1 MSDAFNSSSMSS
13 NRRPHLL
20 LLLFSLTLL
29 PSLRGLPGPMGSE
42 APWYS
47 EYDIE
52 EFNYASDY
60 YGDSNTAGDEGAKE
74 LCARVYRQHLMCGGI
89 VN

>member
-1 MSDAFNSSSMSS
+1 MSDAFNSSSMLS
-13 NRRPHLL
+13 NHPHLL
-20 LLLFSLTLL
+20 LLLFSLALI
-29 PSLRGLPGPMGSE
+29 PSLRGLPGPMGRE

-52 EFNYASDY
+52 EFNYANDY
-60 YGDSNTAGDEGAKE
+60 YGDSITAGGEGAKE